1 MPGHPNTK
9 LVRKAV
15 IPAAGLGTRF
25 LPSTKAQPKEM
36 LPIIDKPII
45 QYVVE
50 EVVAAGI
57 EDVIII
63 TGRSKRAIEDHFD
76 RCIEIELALERAG
89 NREMLKTVKGIADL
103 ADIHYIRQK
112 EPLGL
117 GHAVLQARCHVGD
130 EPFAVLLGDEVF
142 LSDPPA
148 IRQLMDVYDE
158 AQATVVAVQEVPIE
172 DTDRYGIAD
181 MGTCGGS
188 IWVKSLVEKPGP
200 EKTPS
205 NLAIIGRY
213 ILEPEIFSILED
225 LPPGKNGEI
234 QLTDALDNLAKAG
247 RVCASTIKGRRY
259 DVGEKAGLI
268 RATLEFA
275 MRRDELREAVW
286 KTVKEVAASIN
297 GCGFGCDRGGD

>member
-1 MPGHPNTK
+1 MTIGQHGK
-9 LVRKAV
+9 RVRKAV

-57 EDVIII
+57 EDVIIV

-76 RCIEIELALERAG
+76 RCIEVELALERSG
-89 NREMLKTVKGIADL
+89 KDDMLRTVRSIADL

-117 GHAVLQARCHVGD
+117 GHAVLQAKHHVGD
-130 EPFAVLLGDEVF
+130 EPFVVLLGDEVF
-142 LSDPPA
+142 VADPPA
-148 IRQLMDVYDE
+148 IRQLMDAHSE
-158 AQATVVAVQEVPIE
+158 AGGSIVAVQEVQPE
-172 DTDRYGIAD
+172 DTSRYGIVDAV
-181 MGTCGGS
+181 MGEGLPR
-188 IWVKSLVEKPGP
+188 VRRLVEKPGP
-200 EKTPS
+200 QAAPS
-205 NLAIIGRY
+205 NLAVIGRY
-213 ILEPEIFSILED
+213 VLEAAIFDILED

-234 QLTDALDNLAKAG
+234 QLTDALDRLAREGGVHAT
-247 RVCASTIKGRRY
+247 TITGQRY
-259 DVGEKAGLI
+259 DVGDAAGLI

-275 MRRDELREAVW
+275 LKRDDLREAVAR
-286 KTVKEVAASIN
+286 TLREVAASIN
-297 GCGFGCDRGGD
+297 LH